1 MKSSMRTHSML
12 IALAVASAFAQA
24 ADKPPSGYLADSNH
38 DVVRSGTGLCWH
50 TGTWTPAD
58 ATVVGCDNFLAPAP
72 APAAKPSE
80 PAAPVV
86 AAPPVAAPA
95 VEAPAP
101 AVAEAPSVVD
111 AAPAA
116 MEAPALA
123 EAPPAPA
130 AIVEAPPAPAAIVEA
145 PPAPPAIV
153 EAPPA
158 PSAIVEAPPAPSA
171 VAPPKPAA
179 PVAPAPTAVKVT
191 FETDTFFAFDKSV
204 LQPAGKAKLEDLVS
218 KLQGTDIEVI
228 VATGHTDSTGTD
240 AYNQKLSMRRAN
252 AVKAFL
258 VSKGLPA
265 ERVFTEGKGE
275 KQPVASNKT
284 AEGRA
289 KNRRV
294 EVEVV
299 GKQMR

>member
-12 IALAVASAFAQA
+12 IALAVASAFVQA

-101 AVAEAPSVVD
+101 AVAEAPAAVD

-116 MEAPALA
+116 LEAPAVV
-123 EAPPAPA
+123 EAPPAPPA
-130 AIVEAPPAPAAIVEA
+130 PPVVVEAPPAPAAAA
-145 PPAPPAIV
+145 PA
-153 EAPPA
+153 
-158 PSAIVEAPPAPSA
+158 
-171 VAPPKPAA
+171 KPAA

>member
-1 MKSSMRTHSML
+1 MKSSARTHSML

-86 AAPPVAAPA
+86 AAPPVAAPV
-95 VEAPAP
+95 VETPAP
-101 AVAEAPSVVD
+101 AVAEVPAVVD

-123 EAPPAPA
+123 EAPPAPP
-130 AIVEAPPAPAAIVEA
+130 AIVE
-145 PPAPPAIV
+145 APPAIV

-158 PSAIVEAPPAPSA
+158 PAA

-240 AYNQKLSMRRAN
+240 DYNQKLSMRRAN

>member
-12 IALAVASAFAQA
+12 IALAVASAFVQA

-101 AVAEAPSVVD
+101 AVAEPAAAEAPTVVD
-111 AAPAA
+111 AEPAA

-130 AIVEAPPAPAAIVEA
+130 AIVEAPPAPPVIVEA
-145 PPAPPAIV
+145 PPAPAAAAPA
-153 EAPPA
+153 
-158 PSAIVEAPPAPSA
+158 
-171 VAPPKPAA
+171 KPAA

-204 LQPAGKAKLEDLVS
+204 LQPAGKTKLEDLVS

>member
-1 MKSSMRTHSML
+1 MKSSARTHSML

-38 DVVRSGTGLCWH
+38 DVVRSCTGLCWH

-101 AVAEAPSVVD
+101 AVAEAPAAVD

-116 MEAPALA
+116 MEAPAVV
-123 EAPPAPA
+123 EAPPAPPA
-130 AIVEAPPAPAAIVEA
+130 PPVVVEAPPAPAAAA
-145 PPAPPAIV
+145 PA
-153 EAPPA
+153 
-158 PSAIVEAPPAPSA
+158 
-171 VAPPKPAA
+171 KPAA

>member
-12 IALAVASAFAQA
+12 IALAVASAFVQA

-101 AVAEAPSVVD
+101 AVAEPAAAEAPTVVD
-111 AAPAA
+111 AEPAA

-130 AIVEAPPAPAAIVEA
+130 AIVEAPPAPPVVVEA
-145 PPAPPAIV
+145 PPAPAAAAPA
-153 EAPPA
+153 
-158 PSAIVEAPPAPSA
+158 
-171 VAPPKPAA
+171 KPAA

>member
-1 MKSSMRTHSML
+1 MKSSARTHSML

-72 APAAKPSE
+72 APVAKPSE

-86 AAPPVAAPA
+86 AAPPVAAPV
-95 VEAPAP
+95 VETPAP
-101 AVAEAPSVVD
+101 AVAEVPAVVD
-111 AAPAA
+111 SAPAA

-123 EAPPAPA
+123 EAPPAP
-130 AIVEAPPAPAAIVEA
+130 PAIVEA

-158 PSAIVEAPPAPSA
+158 PAA

-240 AYNQKLSMRRAN
+240 DYNQKLSMRRAN

>member
-1 MKSSMRTHSML
+1 MRTHSML
-12 IALAVASAFAQA
+12 IALAVASAFVQA

-101 AVAEAPSVVD
+101 AVAEAPAAVD

-116 MEAPALA
+116 MEAPAV
-123 EAPPAPA
+123 
-130 AIVEAPPAPAAIVEA
+130 VEAPPAPAAIVEA
-145 PPAPPAIV
+145 PPAPPVVV

-158 PSAIVEAPPAPSA
+158 PAAAAPA
-171 VAPPKPAA
+171 KPAA

>member
-123 EAPPAPA
+123 
-130 AIVEAPPAPAAIVEA
+130 
-145 PPAPPAIV
+145 
-153 EAPPA
+153 
-158 PSAIVEAPPAPSA
+158 EAPPAPSA

>member
-12 IALAVASAFAQA
+12 IALAVASAFVQA

-101 AVAEAPSVVD
+101 AVAEAPAAVD

-116 MEAPALA
+116 MEAPAVV
-123 EAPPAPA
+123 EAPPAPPA
-130 AIVEAPPAPAAIVEA
+130 PPVVVEAPPAPAAAA
-145 PPAPPAIV
+145 PA
-153 EAPPA
+153 
-158 PSAIVEAPPAPSA
+158 
-171 VAPPKPAA
+171 KPAA

>member
-12 IALAVASAFAQA
+12 IALAVASAFVQA

-86 AAPPVAAPA
+86 AAPPVAAPS

-101 AVAEAPSVVD
+101 AVAEAPAAVD

-116 MEAPALA
+116 MEAPAV
-123 EAPPAPA
+123 
-130 AIVEAPPAPAAIVEA
+130 VEAPPAPAAIVEA
-145 PPAPPAIV
+145 PPAPPVVV

-158 PSAIVEAPPAPSA
+158 PAAAAPA
-171 VAPPKPAA
+171 KPAA

>member
-1 MKSSMRTHSML
+1 
-12 IALAVASAFAQA
+12 
-24 ADKPPSGYLADSNH
+24 
-38 DVVRSGTGLCWH
+38 
-50 TGTWTPAD
+50 
-58 ATVVGCDNFLAPAP
+58 
-72 APAAKPSE
+72 
-80 PAAPVV
+80 
-86 AAPPVAAPA
+86 
-95 VEAPAP
+95 
-101 AVAEAPSVVD
+101 
-111 AAPAA
+111 

-130 AIVEAPPAPAAIVEA
+130 AIVEAPPAPPVVVEA
-145 PPAPPAIV
+145 PPAPAAAAPA
-153 EAPPA
+153 
-158 PSAIVEAPPAPSA
+158 
-171 VAPPKPAA
+171 KPAA

>member
-12 IALAVASAFAQA
+12 IALAVASAFVQA

-101 AVAEAPSVVD
+101 AVAEAPAAVD

-116 MEAPALA
+116 MEAPAV
-123 EAPPAPA
+123 
-130 AIVEAPPAPAAIVEA
+130 VEAPPAPAAIVEA
-145 PPAPPAIV
+145 PPAPPVVV

-158 PSAIVEAPPAPSA
+158 PAAAAPA
-171 VAPPKPAA
+171 KPAA

>member
-12 IALAVASAFAQA
+12 IVLAVASAFAQA

-101 AVAEAPSVVD
+101 AVAEPAAAEAPTVVD
-111 AAPAA
+111 AEPAA

-130 AIVEAPPAPAAIVEA
+130 AIVEAPPAPPVVVEA
-145 PPAPPAIV
+145 PPAPAAAAPA
-153 EAPPA
+153 
-158 PSAIVEAPPAPSA
+158 
-171 VAPPKPAA
+171 KPAA

>member
-12 IALAVASAFAQA
+12 IALAVASAFVQA

-95 VEAPAP
+95 VEATAP
-101 AVAEAPSVVD
+101 AVAEAPAAVD

-116 MEAPALA
+116 MEAPAV
-123 EAPPAPA
+123 
-130 AIVEAPPAPAAIVEA
+130 VEAPPAPAAIVEA
-145 PPAPPAIV
+145 PPAPPVVV

-158 PSAIVEAPPAPSA
+158 PAAAAPA
-171 VAPPKPAA
+171 KPAA

>member
-1 MKSSMRTHSML
+1 ML

-72 APAAKPSE
+72 APVAKPSE

-86 AAPPVAAPA
+86 AAPPVAAPV
-95 VEAPAP
+95 VETPAP
-101 AVAEAPSVVD
+101 AVAEVPAVVD

-123 EAPPAPA
+123 EAPPAPP
-130 AIVEAPPAPAAIVEA
+130 AIVEAPPAIVE
-145 PPAPPAIV
+145 APPAIV

-158 PSAIVEAPPAPSA
+158 PAA

-240 AYNQKLSMRRAN
+240 DYNQKLSMRRAN

>member
-1 MKSSMRTHSML
+1 MKSSARTHSML

-72 APAAKPSE
+72 APVAKPSE

-86 AAPPVAAPA
+86 AAPPVAAPV
-95 VEAPAP
+95 VETPAP
-101 AVAEAPSVVD
+101 AVAEVPAVVD

-123 EAPPAPA
+123 EAPPAPP
-130 AIVEAPPAPAAIVEA
+130 AIVEAPPAIVEA
-145 PPAPPAIV
+145 PPAIVEAPPAIV

-158 PSAIVEAPPAPSA
+158 PAA

-240 AYNQKLSMRRAN
+240 DYNQKLSMRRAN

>member
-1 MKSSMRTHSML
+1 MRTHSML
-12 IALAVASAFAQA
+12 IALAVASAFVQA

-101 AVAEAPSVVD
+101 AVAEAPAAVD

-116 MEAPALA
+116 MEAPAVV
-123 EAPPAPA
+123 EAPPAPPA
-130 AIVEAPPAPAAIVEA
+130 PPVVVEAPPAPAAAA
-145 PPAPPAIV
+145 PA
-153 EAPPA
+153 
-158 PSAIVEAPPAPSA
+158 
-171 VAPPKPAA
+171 KPAA

>member
-12 IALAVASAFAQA
+12 IALAVASAFVQA

-101 AVAEAPSVVD
+101 AVAEPAVAEPAAAEAPTVVD
-111 AAPAA
+111 AEPAA

-130 AIVEAPPAPAAIVEA
+130 AIVEAPPAPPVVVEA
-145 PPAPPAIV
+145 PPAPAAAAPA
-153 EAPPA
+153 
-158 PSAIVEAPPAPSA
+158 
-171 VAPPKPAA
+171 KPAA

>member
-1 MKSSMRTHSML
+1 ML

-72 APAAKPSE
+72 APVAKPSE

-86 AAPPVAAPA
+86 AAPPVAAPV
-95 VEAPAP
+95 VETPAP
-101 AVAEAPSVVD
+101 AVAEVPAVVD

-123 EAPPAPA
+123 EAPPAP
-130 AIVEAPPAPAAIVEA
+130 PAIVEA

-158 PSAIVEAPPAPSA
+158 PAA

-240 AYNQKLSMRRAN
+240 DYNQKLSMRRAN

>member
-12 IALAVASAFAQA
+12 IALAVASAFVQA

-95 VEAPAP
+95 VEATAP
-101 AVAEAPSVVD
+101 AVAEAPAAVD

-116 MEAPALA
+116 MEAPAVV
-123 EAPPAPA
+123 EAPPAPPA
-130 AIVEAPPAPAAIVEA
+130 PPVVVEAPPAPAAAA
-145 PPAPPAIV
+145 PA
-153 EAPPA
+153 
-158 PSAIVEAPPAPSA
+158 
-171 VAPPKPAA
+171 KPAA

>member
-12 IALAVASAFAQA
+12 IALAVASASVQA

-101 AVAEAPSVVD
+101 AVAEPAAAEAPTVVD
-111 AAPAA
+111 AEPAA

-130 AIVEAPPAPAAIVEA
+130 AIVEAPPAPPVVVEA
-145 PPAPPAIV
+145 PPAPAAAAPA
-153 EAPPA
+153 
-158 PSAIVEAPPAPSA
+158 
-171 VAPPKPAA
+171 KPAA

-204 LQPAGKAKLEDLVS
+204 LQPAGKTKLEDLVS

>member
-1 MKSSMRTHSML
+1 ML

-72 APAAKPSE
+72 APVAKPSE

-86 AAPPVAAPA
+86 AAPPVAAPV
-95 VEAPAP
+95 VETPAP
-101 AVAEAPSVVD
+101 AVAEVPAVVD

-123 EAPPAPA
+123 EAPPAPP
-130 AIVEAPPAPAAIVEA
+130 AIVEAPPAIVEA
-145 PPAPPAIV
+145 PPAIVEAPPAIV

-158 PSAIVEAPPAPSA
+158 PAA

-240 AYNQKLSMRRAN
+240 DYNQKLSMRRAN

>member
-101 AVAEAPSVVD
+101 AVAEPAAAEAPTVVD
-111 AAPAA
+111 AEPAA

-130 AIVEAPPAPAAIVEA
+130 AIVEAPPAPPVVVEA
-145 PPAPPAIV
+145 PPAPAAAAPA
-153 EAPPA
+153 
-158 PSAIVEAPPAPSA
+158 
-171 VAPPKPAA
+171 KPAA

>member
-12 IALAVASAFAQA
+12 IALAVASAFVQA

-101 AVAEAPSVVD
+101 AVAEPAAAEAPTVVD
-111 AAPAA
+111 AEPAA

-130 AIVEAPPAPAAIVEA
+130 AIVEAPPAPPVVVEA
-145 PPAPPAIV
+145 PPAPAAAAPA
-153 EAPPA
+153 
-158 PSAIVEAPPAPSA
+158 
-171 VAPPKPAA
+171 KPAA

-204 LQPAGKAKLEDLVS
+204 LQPAGKTKLEDLVS

>member
-1 MKSSMRTHSML
+1 
-12 IALAVASAFAQA
+12 
-24 ADKPPSGYLADSNH
+24 
-38 DVVRSGTGLCWH
+38 
-50 TGTWTPAD
+50 
-58 ATVVGCDNFLAPAP
+58 
-72 APAAKPSE
+72 
-80 PAAPVV
+80 
-86 AAPPVAAPA
+86 
-95 VEAPAP
+95 
-101 AVAEAPSVVD
+101 
-111 AAPAA
+111 

-123 EAPPAPA
+123 
-130 AIVEAPPAPAAIVEA
+130 EA

-158 PSAIVEAPPAPSA
+158 IVEAPPAIVEAPPAPAA

-240 AYNQKLSMRRAN
+240 DYNQKLSMRRAN

>member
-12 IALAVASAFAQA
+12 IALAVASAFVQA

-101 AVAEAPSVVD
+101 AVAEPAAAEAPTVVD
-111 AAPAA
+111 AEPAA

-130 AIVEAPPAPAAIVEA
+130 AAAPA
-145 PPAPPAIV
+145 
-153 EAPPA
+153 
-158 PSAIVEAPPAPSA
+158 
-171 VAPPKPAA
+171 KPAA

>member
-12 IALAVASAFAQA
+12 IALAVASAFVQA

-101 AVAEAPSVVD
+101 AVAEAPAAVD

-116 MEAPALA
+116 MEAPAVV
-123 EAPPAPA
+123 EAPPAPPA
-130 AIVEAPPAPAAIVEA
+130 PPVVVEAPPAPAAAA
-145 PPAPPAIV
+145 PA
-153 EAPPA
+153 
-158 PSAIVEAPPAPSA
+158 
-171 VAPPKPAA
+171 KPAA

-191 FETDTFFAFDKSV
+191 FETDTLFAFDKSV

>member
-101 AVAEAPSVVD
+101 AVAEAPAAVD

-116 MEAPALA
+116 MEAPAVV
-123 EAPPAPA
+123 EAPPAPPA
-130 AIVEAPPAPAAIVEA
+130 PPVVVEAPPAPAAAA
-145 PPAPPAIV
+145 PA
-153 EAPPA
+153 
-158 PSAIVEAPPAPSA
+158 
-171 VAPPKPAA
+171 KPAA

>member
-1 MKSSMRTHSML
+1 MRTHSMR
-12 IALAVASAFAQA
+12 IALAVASAFVQA

-95 VEAPAP
+95 VEATAP
-101 AVAEAPSVVD
+101 AVAEAPAAVD

-116 MEAPALA
+116 MEAPAV
-123 EAPPAPA
+123 
-130 AIVEAPPAPAAIVEA
+130 VEAPPAPAAIVEA
-145 PPAPPAIV
+145 PPAPPVVV

-158 PSAIVEAPPAPSA
+158 PAAAAPA
-171 VAPPKPAA
+171 KPAA

>member
-12 IALAVASAFAQA
+12 IALAVASAFVQA

-38 DVVRSGTGLCWH
+38 DVVRSGTGLFWH

-101 AVAEAPSVVD
+101 AVAEAPAAVD

-116 MEAPALA
+116 MEAPAVV
-123 EAPPAPA
+123 EAPPAPPA
-130 AIVEAPPAPAAIVEA
+130 PPVVVEAPPAPAAAA
-145 PPAPPAIV
+145 PA
-153 EAPPA
+153 
-158 PSAIVEAPPAPSA
+158 
-171 VAPPKPAA
+171 KPAA

>member
-12 IALAVASAFAQA
+12 IALAVASAFVQA

-86 AAPPVAAPA
+86 AAPPLAAPV
-95 VEAPAP
+95 VETPAP
-101 AVAEAPSVVD
+101 AVAEVPAVVD

-130 AIVEAPPAPAAIVEA
+130 AIVEAPPAPPVVVEA
-145 PPAPPAIV
+145 PPAPAAAAPA
-153 EAPPA
+153 
-158 PSAIVEAPPAPSA
+158 
-171 VAPPKPAA
+171 KPAA

>member
-1 MKSSMRTHSML
+1 MKSSARTHSML

-72 APAAKPSE
+72 APVAKPSE

-86 AAPPVAAPA
+86 AAPPVAAPV
-95 VEAPAP
+95 VETPAP
-101 AVAEAPSVVD
+101 AVAEVPAVVD

-123 EAPPAPA
+123 EAPPAPP
-130 AIVEAPPAPAAIVEA
+130 AIVE
-145 PPAPPAIV
+145 APPAIV

-158 PSAIVEAPPAPSA
+158 PAA

-240 AYNQKLSMRRAN
+240 DYNQKLSMRRAN

>member
-111 AAPAA
+111 VAPAA

-130 AIVEAPPAPAAIVEA
+130 AIVEAPPAPPVVVEA
-145 PPAPPAIV
+145 PPAPAAAAPA
-153 EAPPA
+153 
-158 PSAIVEAPPAPSA
+158 
-171 VAPPKPAA
+171 KPAA

-204 LQPAGKAKLEDLVS
+204 LQPAGKTKLEDLVS

-294 EVEVV
+294 DVEVV

>member
-1 MKSSMRTHSML
+1 MKSSARTHSML

-72 APAAKPSE
+72 APVAKPSE

-86 AAPPVAAPA
+86 AAPPVAAPV
-95 VEAPAP
+95 VETPAP
-101 AVAEAPSVVD
+101 AVAEVPAVVD

-123 EAPPAPA
+123 EAPPAP
-130 AIVEAPPAPAAIVEA
+130 PAIVEA

-158 PSAIVEAPPAPSA
+158 PAA

>member
-1 MKSSMRTHSML
+1 MRTHSML
-12 IALAVASAFAQA
+12 IALAVASAFVQA

-101 AVAEAPSVVD
+101 AVAEPAAAEAPTVVD
-111 AAPAA
+111 AEPAA

-130 AIVEAPPAPAAIVEA
+130 AIVEAPPAPPVVVEA
-145 PPAPPAIV
+145 PPAPAAAAPA
-153 EAPPA
+153 
-158 PSAIVEAPPAPSA
+158 
-171 VAPPKPAA
+171 KPAA

>member
-1 MKSSMRTHSML
+1 MKSSARTHSML

-72 APAAKPSE
+72 APVAKPSE

-86 AAPPVAAPA
+86 AAPPVAAPV
-95 VEAPAP
+95 VETPAP
-101 AVAEAPSVVD
+101 AVAEVPAVVD

-123 EAPPAPA
+123 EAPPAPP
-130 AIVEAPPAPAAIVEA
+130 AIVEAPPAPA
-145 PPAPPAIV
+145 
-153 EAPPA
+153 
-158 PSAIVEAPPAPSA
+158 A

-240 AYNQKLSMRRAN
+240 DYNQKLSMRRAN